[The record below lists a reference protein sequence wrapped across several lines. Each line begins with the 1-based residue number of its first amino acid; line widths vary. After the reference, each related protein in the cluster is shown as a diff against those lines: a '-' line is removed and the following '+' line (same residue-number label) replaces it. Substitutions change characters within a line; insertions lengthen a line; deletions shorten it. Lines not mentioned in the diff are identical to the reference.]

1 MGAQKA
7 LLLDLDGTLVAT
19 EELHLKATMRVL
31 PEFGLA
37 MDRLADM
44 ANVNGGANDD
54 IKRFLFGD
62 RADTDSSQ

>member
-1 MGAQKA
+1 M
-7 LLLDLDGTLVAT
+7 LVAT

-62 RADTDSSQ
+62 RADTDGSQ